1 MTTQEIAN
9 KVSSLLREGKF
20 DEVYDNYFDIENVR
34 HIEPQSPYF
43 SDLTGLI
50 AIKEKDAQIQAGIE
64 AVNSME
70 VGNPIVAK
78 SHFAIPYKMSVDLKD
93 GNKLDLDEII
103 VYEVKDGKI
112 KLEQF
117 FY

>member
-9 KVSSLLREGKF
+9 NVTALLREGKF
-20 DEVYDNYFDIENVR
+20 DEVYERYFDTKNIR

-43 SDLTGLI
+43 PDLTGI
-50 AIKEKDAQIQAGIE
+50 KAIKEKDTQMQAGIDS
-64 AVNSME
+64 VNEME

-78 SHFAIPYKMSVDLKD
+78 YHFALPYKMSVNLKE
-93 GNKLDLDEII
+93 GNKLELDEII

-112 KLEQF
+112 TLEQF